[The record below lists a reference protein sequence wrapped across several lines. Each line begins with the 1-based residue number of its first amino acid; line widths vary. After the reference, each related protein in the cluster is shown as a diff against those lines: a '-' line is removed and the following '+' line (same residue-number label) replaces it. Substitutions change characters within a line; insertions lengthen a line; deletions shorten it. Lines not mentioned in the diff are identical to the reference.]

1 MNKQLFYLLL
11 PILFLASCATADK
24 EDPLKY
30 TKKLVREGH
39 VSLYNNGAFKVPN
52 TQISLIPPGPGTIEF
67 VGELAGIR
75 ARQSFQ
81 KAVQQA
87 ADSVYIV
94 SEGTKLSFDVAKDIQ
109 AGSSNVADEIKGRA
123 REESTLLVY
132 RASETGGNVRGRS
145 WELSKELWKERERIG
160 SDVIQNAGKTAARIR
175 ETGAKQGERIAET
188 SLESAKEMSDRSI
201 ERGTSSL
208 SYARKSFV
216 LGYAAVPSK
225 MSRRAA
231 DIGETFNDAGFA
243 KIIGEEFKKRN
254 SGVKKGLDIIGD
266 TINTYGD
273 NVAESFNNARK
284 ELGDYRATGVSLA
297 VLKSMRWVLQGIL
310 WDATIE
316 PAANITSA
324 SVGYIGVNLV
334 AFPTMVVVREG
345 MATTNI
351 AVEISWNTAKTGY
364 DLVAPSATA
373 AVAGVYGL
381 ADMAGSNLF
390 AGTTA
395 ATGTVVGYSEKGGAR
410 AASIVIK
417 GGGYAAG
424 KGVQYIGV
432 PLASAGIAVGG
443 GTVGTAIEGSGWV
456 GGGVVRVAGETG
468 AITTRGFGNIIA
480 GTTAVGG
487 TAASVATG
495 TASGVYEL
503 SKAVVVP
510 TGYELG
516 SGIVLSY
523 GTLSHIGAH
532 SILAVSDASY
542 MVLSL
547 EGPRWVIYAVKG
559 KAGSGDDIPVGAVID
574 LKKMHGEGEEIIY
587 LPVSNEEMKGV
598 VDSVYENLPE
608 VAQEGR

>member
-1 MNKQLFYLLL
+1 MNKRYLYLLL
-11 PILFLASCATADK
+11 PIIFLGSCATADK

-39 VSLYNNGAFKVPN
+39 VSLYNNGAFRVPN
-52 TQISLIPPGPGTIEF
+52 TEISLVPPGPSTIEF

-81 KAVQQA
+81 RALQRA

-94 SEGTKLSFDVAKDIQ
+94 SEGTKLSFDVAKNIQ
-109 AGSSNVADEIKGRA
+109 AGSSNVADEIKNRA

-132 RASETGGNVRGRS
+132 RASETGGNIRGRS
-145 WELSKELWKERERIG
+145 WEFSKELWKERERIG
-160 SDVIQNAGKTAARIR
+160 SAVIQDAGKTAARIS
-175 ETGAKQGERIAET
+175 ETGARQGERIAET
-188 SLESAKEMSDRSI
+188 SLESAKEISDRSI

-208 SYARKSFV
+208 SYAGKSFV
-216 LGYAAVPSK
+216 LGYAAVSSK

-231 DIGETFNDAGFA
+231 EIGETFNDAGFA
-243 KIIGEEFKKRN
+243 KIIGEEFKKRS
-254 SGVKKGLDIIGD
+254 SGVKKGLDIVGD

-273 NVAESFNNARK
+273 NVTESFNKARR
-284 ELGDYRATGVSLA
+284 ELGDYRTTGVSLA

-310 WDATIE
+310 WDAAIE

-351 AVEISWNTAKTGY
+351 AVEVSWNTAKTGY

-373 AVAGVYGL
+373 AVAGIYGL

-395 ATGTVVGYSEKGGAR
+395 ATGTVVGYSEKGAAK
-410 AASIVIK
+410 AASVVIK

-424 KGVQYIGV
+424 KGAQYIGV

-443 GTVGTAIEGSGWV
+443 GTIGTAVEGSGWV
-456 GGGVVRVAGETG
+456 GGGAVRVAGETG
-468 AITTRGFGNIIA
+468 AITTRGFGNIVA
-480 GTTAVGG
+480 GTTVVGG
-487 TAASVATG
+487 AAASVATG
-495 TASGVYEL
+495 TASGLYEL

-532 SILAVSDASY
+532 SILAASDASY

-547 EGPRWVIYAVKG
+547 EGPRWVLYAVKG
-559 KAGSGDDIPVGAVID
+559 KTGSGDDIPVGAVVDIN
-574 LKKMHGEGEEIIY
+574 KMQDEEEEIMY
-587 LPVSNEEMKGV
+587 LPVSDEEMKSV

-608 VAQEGR
+608 VEQERR

>member
-1 MNKQLFYLLL
+1 MNKRYLYILL
-11 PILFLASCATADK
+11 PIIFLGSCATTDK

-39 VSLYNNGAFKVPN
+39 ISLYNNGAFKVPN
-52 TQISLIPPGPGTIEF
+52 TRISLIPPGPSTIEF
-67 VGELAGIR
+67 AGELAGFR

-81 KAVQQA
+81 MALQRA

-109 AGSSNVADEIKGRA
+109 AGSSNVAAEIRRRAKG
-123 REESTLLVY
+123 ESTLLVY

-145 WELSKELWKERERIG
+145 WELSKELWREREKIG
-160 SDVIQNAGKTAARIR
+160 SGIIQDVGETATRISEKGER
-175 ETGAKQGERIAET
+175 HGERIAET
-188 SLESAKEMSDRSI
+188 SLESARDISSRGI

-216 LGYAAVPSK
+216 LGYAAVPSRIG
-225 MSRRAA
+225 RRAEEVGDA
-231 DIGETFNDAGFA
+231 LNEAGFTR
-243 KIIGEEFKKRN
+243 IVGEEFKKRS

-273 NVAESFNNARK
+273 NVAESFGKARS
-284 ELGDYRATGVSLA
+284 ELGDYRTTGVSLA

-324 SVGYIGVNLV
+324 SIGYIGVNLV

-345 MATTNI
+345 IAVTDI
-351 AVEISWNTAKTGY
+351 AVEVSWNTAKTGY

-390 AGTTA
+390 AGTMA
-395 ATGTVVGYSEKGGAR
+395 ATGTVAGYSEKGGTK

-424 KGVQYIGV
+424 KGVQYIGI

-456 GGGVVRVAGETG
+456 GGGTVRIAGESA

-510 TGYELG
+510 TGYEVG

-523 GTLSHIGAH
+523 GTLSHLAAH

-542 MVLSL
+542 LVLSL

-559 KAGSGDDIPVGAVID
+559 KTGSGEDIPVGTVVDIN
-574 LKKMHGEGEEIIY
+574 KMREGGEEIVY
-587 LPVSNEEMKGV
+587 LPVSDEEMKGV

-608 VAQEGR
+608 VEKERR